1 VRRGATAD
9 GDVLGDPA
17 LWRVLSDLAAT
28 AALLWERGWAE
39 RNAGNLSCD
48 VTELVPAVPDPA
60 APTPVLAGAAF
71 GELAGRRLLVT
82 AAGSRMRDLAR
93 EPDIGCGIVQF
104 TERGAGFTV
113 VWQGAAGAAFA
124 PTSELPA
131 HLAIH
136 AALRRRCAPL
146 RAVVHSH
153 PTELLALSHDP
164 RLAEEAGLNRA
175 LWAMHPEAVVVVPDG
190 VAFVPYEMPG
200 STAQGA
206 AAGAAMERHDVA
218 LWAKH
223 GAVAV
228 GSDFGGAFDLL
239 DTANKTARMLLLC
252 RAAGY
257 EPEGLSDAEV
267 EALRRAYARPARS

>member
-9 GDVLGDPA
+9 GGWLGDPA

-48 VTELVPAVPDPA
+48 VTELVPAVPEEGT
-60 APTPVLAGAAF
+60 PTPVPAGAAF

-93 EPDIGCGIVQF
+93 EPDVGCGIVQF
-104 TERGAGFTV
+104 AARGAGYVV
-113 VWQGAAGAAFA
+113 VWPGAAGAAFA

-136 AALRRRCAPL
+136 AALRRRRAPCP
-146 RAVVHSH
+146 AVLHTH
-153 PTELLALSHDP
+153 PTELLAVSHDP
-164 RLAEEAGLNRA
+164 RLADTARLNRA
-175 LWAMHPEAVVVVPDG
+175 LWAMHPEAVVVVPAG
-190 VAFVPYEMPG
+190 VACVPYQMPG
-200 STAQGA
+200 SVTHGA
-206 AAGAAMERHDVA
+206 AAGAAMQRHDVA
-218 LWAKH
+218 LWVKH

-228 GSDFGGAFDLL
+228 GPDFAGAFDLL
-239 DTANKTARMLLLC
+239 DTANKAARLLLLC

-267 EALRRAYARPARS
+267 EALRRAYPPPDGS

>member
-1 VRRGATAD
+1 MRSGAKAA
-9 GDVLGDPA
+9 GDWRGDPA

-48 VTELVPAVPDPA
+48 VTDLVPAVPEEA
-60 APTPVLAGAAF
+60 TPTPVPAGAAF

-93 EPDIGCGIVQF
+93 EPDVGCGIVHF
-104 TERGAGFTV
+104 AEGGAGFSV

-136 AALRRRCAPL
+136 AALQRRRAPY

-164 RLAEEAGLNRA
+164 RLEDTARLNRA
-175 LWAMHPEAVVVVPDG
+175 LWAMHPEAVVVIPEG
-190 VAFVPYEMPG
+190 VACVPYRMPG
-200 STAQGA
+200 SVAHGA
-206 AAGAAMERHDVA
+206 AAGAAMDRHDVA
-218 LWAKH
+218 LWVKH
-223 GAVAV
+223 GAVAA
-228 GSDFGGAFDLL
+228 GPDFAGAFDLL
-239 DTANKTARMLLLC
+239 DTANKAARLLLLC

-257 EPEGLSDAEV
+257 EPEGLSDADV
-267 EALRRAYARPARS
+267 EELRRAYPPAAAS

>member
-1 VRRGATAD
+1 VGRSATAD

-60 APTPVLAGAAF
+60 AATPVLAGAAF
-71 GELAGRRLLVT
+71 AELAGRRLLVT

-93 EPDIGCGIVQF
+93 EPDVGCGIVQF
-104 TERGAGFTV
+104 TERGAGFSV
-113 VWQGAAGAAFA
+113 VWQGAAGATFA

-136 AALRRRCAPL
+136 AALRRRGSAH
-146 RAVVHSH
+146 RAVVHTH

-164 RLAEEAGLNRA
+164 ALGEEASLAGA
-175 LWAMHPEAVVVVPDG
+175 LTAMHPEMVVVVPGG
-190 VAFVPYEMPG
+190 VARVPYRMPG
-200 STAQGA
+200 SAAQGA

-218 LWAKH
+218 LWVKH

-228 GSDFGGAFDLL
+228 GSDFGAAFDLI
-239 DTANKTARMLLLC
+239 DTANKAARMLLLC
-252 RAAGY
+252 RAAGF
-257 EPEGLSDAEV
+257 EPEGLSDAEL
-267 EALRRAYARPARS
+267 EAMRRAYLPPAGP

>member
-1 VRRGATAD
+1 VRREETPAAGPRD
-9 GDVLGDPA
+9 LPA

-39 RNAGNLSCD
+39 GNAGNLSCD
-48 VTELVPAVPDPA
+48 VTDLVPESA
-60 APTPVLAGAAF
+60 ATSSATPVLPGAAF

-93 EPDIGCGIVQF
+93 EPDLGCGILQMSDS
-104 TERGAGFTV
+104 GAGFV
-113 VWQGAAGAAFA
+113 VAWRGTAGAAFA
-124 PTSELPA
+124 PTSELPS

-136 AALRRRCAPL
+136 AALRRRRSAHL
-146 RAVVHSH
+146 AVVHSH

-164 RLAEEAGLNRA
+164 RLADEARLART
-175 LWAMHPEAVVVVPDG
+175 LWTMHPEVVVAVPAG
-190 VAFVPYEMPG
+190 VALVPCAMPG
-200 STAQGA
+200 TAAQGA

-228 GSDFGGAFDLL
+228 GVDFAGAFDLL
-239 DTANKTARMLLLC
+239 DTVNKAARMLLLG

-257 EPEGLSDAEV
+257 EPEGLSDAEI
-267 EALRRAYARPARS
+267 EELRRAYPGPGAS